1 MKRIIETYVVLK
13 DKRDYSTQIELL
25 LNQKIESRLKITKAL
40 ETRKKDAYGGMSI
53 EYRKDFCVMDI
64 DEFDEIT
71 SILNSLLKEISI
83 SSDSYEKITR
93 LKEIINYK

>member
-40 ETRKKDAYGGMSI
+40 ETRKKDTYGGMSI